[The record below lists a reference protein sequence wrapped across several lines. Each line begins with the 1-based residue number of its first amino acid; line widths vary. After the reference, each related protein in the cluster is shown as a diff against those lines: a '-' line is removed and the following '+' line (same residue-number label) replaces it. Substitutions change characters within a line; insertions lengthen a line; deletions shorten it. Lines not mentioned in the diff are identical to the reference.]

1 MSDIQDLEQ
10 GIKDAEEL
18 IARRQMALKLSDNR
32 EFRKLILEDYCVT
45 EAARLVQLSA
55 DPALDH
61 RQRDDALAM
70 AQATG
75 HLKRY
80 LSMMVQMGY
89 TAERE
94 LPQLHAQLD
103 ETRNI
108 EMTDDDDDDGFG
120 DKSGKQWDTRHGH

>member
-1 MSDIQDLEQ
+1 MSDTQDLEQ
-10 GIKDAEEL
+10 GIKDAETL
-18 IARRQMALKLSDNR
+18 IARRQMALKLSDNHD
-32 EFRKLILEDYCVT
+32 FRKLILEDYCVT

-55 DPALDH
+55 DPVLKPNE
-61 RQRDDALAM
+61 REDALNM

-94 LPQLHAQLD
+94 LPQLQRALD
-103 ETRNI
+103 ETRSMELN
-108 EMTDDDDDDGFG
+108 DDDEPEEG
-120 DKSGKQWDTRHGH
+120 RAYGH

>member
-18 IARRQMALKLSDNR
+18 IGRRQMALRLSENR
-32 EFRKLILEDYCVT
+32 DFRKLILEDFIIT

-55 DPALDH
+55 DPALNEQ
-61 RQRDDALAM
+61 QRADALSM

-94 LPQLHAQLD
+94 LPQMQSALD
-103 ETRNI
+103 EMRGVELN
-108 EMTDDDDDDGFG
+108 DDEPEE
-120 DKSGKQWDTRHGH
+120 RRYGH

>member
-18 IARRQMALKLSDNR
+18 IGRRQMALKLSENR
-32 EFRKLILEDYCVT
+32 EFRKLILEDFVVT

-55 DPALDH
+55 DPALNVQ
-61 RQRDDALAM
+61 QRADALSM

-80 LSMMVQMGY
+80 LSMMIQMGY
-89 TAERE
+89 QAERE
-94 LPQLHAQLD
+94 LPQMQNALD
-103 ETRNI
+103 ELRSV
-108 EMTDDDDDDGFG
+108 EMSDDA
-120 DKSGKQWDTRHGH
+120 

>member
-18 IARRQMALKLSDNR
+18 IGRRQMALKLSENR
-32 EFRKLILEDYCVT
+32 EFRKLILEDFVVT

-55 DPALDH
+55 DPALNAQ
-61 RQRDDALAM
+61 QRADALSM

-80 LSMMVQMGY
+80 LSMMIQMGY
-89 TAERE
+89 QAERE
-94 LPQLHAQLD
+94 LPQMQNALD
-103 ETRNI
+103 ELRSV
-108 EMTDDDDDDGFG
+108 EMSDDA
-120 DKSGKQWDTRHGH
+120 

>member
-18 IARRQMALKLSDNR
+18 VARREMALRLSENR
-32 EFRKLILEDYCVT
+32 DFRKLILEDFMVT

-55 DPALDH
+55 DPALDAS
-61 RQRDDALAM
+61 QRADSLSM

-80 LSMMVQMGY
+80 LSMMIQMGY
-89 TAERE
+89 AAQRE
-94 LPQLHAQLD
+94 LPEMQATLD
-103 ETRNI
+103 EMRGI
-108 EMTDDDDDDGFG
+108 EISDDEPVDNLR
-120 DKSGKQWDTRHGH
+120 KERSYGH

>member
-1 MSDIQDLEQ
+1 MSDIQALEQ

-18 IARRQMALKLSDNR
+18 IGRRQMALKLSENR
-32 EFRKLILEDYCVT
+32 EFRKLILEDYMVT

-55 DPALDH
+55 DPVLAANE
-61 RQRDDALAM
+61 RADALAM

-80 LSMMVQMGY
+80 LSMMIQMGY

-94 LPQLHAQLD
+94 LPQLQAALD

-108 EMTDDDDDDGFG
+108 ELNDDDEDDPRER
-120 DKSGKQWDTRHGH
+120 SYGH